1 LYQNHRMGMSKAQEK
16 DYAKILFTTEN
27 LTQKEIAER
36 VKVSE
41 KTITKWIKEGGW
53 AQIKKSL
60 LVTKQ
65 HQISMLYDQLDW
77 LNNLVSNRDVKV
89 FDSKEADV
97 VSKITASIQRLEIE
111 TSVGQVIEV
120 ARGVIDFVRE
130 IDLDKAKEITKYFDS
145 YIQSKMK

>member
-1 LYQNHRMGMSKAQEK
+1 MGMTKAQEK

-36 VKVSE
+36 VKVSD

-53 AQIKKSL
+53 AHIKKSL
-60 LVTKQ
+60 LITKQ
-65 HQISMLYDQLDW
+65 HNISMLYDQLDW
-77 LNNLVSNRDVKV
+77 LNNEVAKRDIKV
-89 FDSKEADV
+89 FDSKEADIV
-97 VSKITASIQRLEIE
+97 AKITASIQKLEVE

-120 ARGVIDFVRE
+120 ARGFLDFVRE

-145 YIQSKMK
+145 FIQSKMK

>member
-1 LYQNHRMGMSKAQEK
+1 MGMSKAQEK

>member
-1 LYQNHRMGMSKAQEK
+1 MTKAQEK

-36 VKVSE
+36 VKVSD

-60 LVTKQ
+60 LITKQ
-65 HQISMLYDQLDW
+65 HNISMLYDQLDW
-77 LNNLVSNRDVKV
+77 LNNVVAKRDIKV
-89 FDSKEADV
+89 FDSKEADIV
-97 VSKITASIQRLEIE
+97 AKITASIQKLEVE
-111 TSVGQVIEV
+111 TSIGQVIEV
-120 ARGVIDFVRE
+120 ARGFLDFVRE

-145 YIQSKMK
+145 FIQSKMK

>member
-1 LYQNHRMGMSKAQEK
+1 MGMTKAQEK

-36 VKVSE
+36 VKVSD

-60 LVTKQ
+60 LITKQ
-65 HQISMLYDQLDW
+65 HNISMLYDQLDW
-77 LNNLVSNRDVKV
+77 LNNVVAKRDIKV
-89 FDSKEADV
+89 FDSKEADIV
-97 VSKITASIQRLEIE
+97 AKITASIQKLEVE
-111 TSVGQVIEV
+111 TSIGQVIEV
-120 ARGVIDFVRE
+120 ARGFLDFVRE

-145 YIQSKMK
+145 FIQSKMK

>member
-1 LYQNHRMGMSKAQEK
+1 MGMSKAQEK

-77 LNNLVSNRDVKV
+77 LNNLVSNRDIKV

>member
-16 DYAKILFTTEN
+16 DYAKILFTEN

>member
-1 LYQNHRMGMSKAQEK
+1 MGMSKAQEK

-77 LNNLVSNRDVKV
+77 LNNLVSNREVKV